1 MEWKDDPQVP
11 MVPQV
16 SYDTMLIVVR
26 YVPIPTTSA
35 VFTGSGTVWE
45 NLTCRLPVLNPKYP
59 QHCGTGSWC
68 VTVWQSPT
76 PYLYL
81 QYLFWEY
88 HKYYLY
94 PWKTLMPI

>member
-35 VFTGSGTVWE
+35 VFTGLGSVGKPDLQV
-45 NLTCRLPVLNPKYP
+45 TCVEP
-59 QHCGTGSWC
+59 
-68 VTVWQSPT
+68 
-76 PYLYL
+76 
-81 QYLFWEY
+81 
-88 HKYYLY
+88 
-94 PWKTLMPI
+94 